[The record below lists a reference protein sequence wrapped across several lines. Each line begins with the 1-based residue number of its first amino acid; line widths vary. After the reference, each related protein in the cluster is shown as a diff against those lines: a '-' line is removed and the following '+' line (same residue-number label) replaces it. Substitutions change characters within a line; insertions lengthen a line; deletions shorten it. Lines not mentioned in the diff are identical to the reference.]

1 MFALHYDVAVVVRA
15 RAVVVTCMKEGN
27 FMRRARSKYEW
38 ENGEKE
44 RPLNRKKMGP
54 FPSAFLSPCQVVGSH
69 VQFKGGSQEKKER
82 EEEDH
87 KSGFPLGP
95 YDDGT
100 AIQRP

>member
-1 MFALHYDVAVVVRA
+1 M
-15 RAVVVTCMKEGN
+15 
-27 FMRRARSKYEW
+27 

-54 FPSAFLSPCQVVGSH
+54 FPSAFPSSCQVGSH

-82 EEEDH
+82 KEEDH

-95 YDDGT
+95 RRHGNPKT
-100 AIQRP
+100 IREI

>member
-1 MFALHYDVAVVVRA
+1 MFALHYDVAIVVRA
-15 RAVVVTCMKEGN
+15 RAVVVTCTKEGN
-27 FMRRARSKYEW
+27 FMRRSRSKYEW
-38 ENGEKE
+38 ENGETE

-54 FPSAFLSPCQVVGSH
+54 FPSAFPSPCQVGSH